1 MLRSQLDHMIG
12 QILDFVPN
20 TSDILFTVGK
30 RIQIESNGELTD
42 VFVDPDPGNLVPWQI
57 DCIVERLLNR
67 NIKLYKDLITTGSC
81 DLSYELKG
89 RSRFR
94 VNVFNQKG
102 SLAIV
107 MRKLSM
113 YPLSIDELKLPEIF
127 YKMAKEKFGLIL
139 VTGAT
144 GTGKST
150 SLAALVDYINSTQ
163 RKHIITLEDPIEF
176 VHMHKLAT
184 INQREL
190 GVDFDSFASGL
201 RAALRQAPKVI
212 LVGEIRDRE
221 TMEIALEASETG
233 HLVLGTLHTSDAGQ
247 TVNRIIGMFE
257 LAEER
262 LIRGRLAE
270 SLKYVVSQRLLTKKQ
285 GGRVAAFEI
294 MVNNI
299 RVRDLIIN
307 GENEEKTFYN
317 IIEAGSAYGMVTFD
331 QYIAK
336 LFEDGLITEE
346 IAMLNGSDKSR
357 LGQMID
363 KIKLRRGEKVTDI
376 DGLEL
381 DLDYEKR
388 VGDNEFD
395 I

>member
-1 MLRSQLDHMIG
+1 MLRSQFDYMMK
-12 QILDFVPN
+12 QIMKFAPK
-20 TSDILFTVGK
+20 TSDIIFTVGK
-30 RIQIESNGELTD
+30 RVQAEVDGELQD
-42 VFVDPDPGNLVPWQI
+42 VPLNPDPGILKPWHTDSI
-57 DCIVERLLNR
+57 VDCLLNR
-67 NIKLYKDLITTGSC
+67 NVKLYRDLIKTGSC
-81 DLSYELKG
+81 DLSYELRG
-89 RSRFR
+89 ISRFR

-113 YPLSIDELKLPEIF
+113 EPPSIEELDLPKIF
-127 YKMAKEKFGLIL
+127 YEMAKEKFGLIL

-150 SLAALVDYINSTQ
+150 SLAALIDYINSTQ
-163 RKHIITLEDPIEF
+163 KKHIITLEDPIEF
-176 VHMHKLAT
+176 VHPHKMAT

-190 GVDFDSFASGL
+190 GRDFDSFASGL
-201 RAALRQAPKVI
+201 RAALRQAPKII
-212 LVGEIRDRE
+212 LVGELRDRE

-247 TVNRIIGMFE
+247 TINRIIGMFD

-270 SLKYVVSQRLLTKKQ
+270 SLKYVVSQRLLPKKT

-294 MVNNI
+294 LVNNLRI
-299 RVRDLIIN
+299 KELILN
-307 GENEEKTFYN
+307 GEDGDKTFYN
-317 IIEAGSAYGMVTFD
+317 VIEAGDAYGMVTFD
-331 QYIAK
+331 QYIAR
-336 LFEDGLITEE
+336 LFENDVITEDV
-346 IAMLNGSDKSR
+346 ALLFGSDKAR
-357 LGQMID
+357 LRQMID
-363 KIKLRRGEKVTDI
+363 KIKIKKGEKVTDI

-388 VGDNEFD
+388 INEK
-395 I
+395 

>member
-1 MLRSQLDHMIG
+1 MLRSQLDHMVR
-12 QILDFVPN
+12 QILDYAPN
-20 TSDILFTVGK
+20 TSDIILTVGK
-30 RIQIESNGELTD
+30 RIQAEVDGELCD
-42 VFVDPDPGNLVPWQI
+42 VPVNPDPGKLKPWQI
-57 DCIVERLLNR
+57 ECIVECLLNR
-67 NIKLYKDLITTGSC
+67 NMKLYEDLIKTGSC
-81 DLSYELKG
+81 DLSYELRG

-113 YPLSIDELKLPEIF
+113 QPPSIEQLGLPKIF
-127 YKMAKEKFGLIL
+127 YQMAKEKFGLIL

-150 SLAALVDYINSTQ
+150 SLAALIDYINSTQ
-163 RKHIITLEDPIEF
+163 KKHIITLEDPIEF
-176 VHMHKLAT
+176 IHPHKKAT

-190 GVDFDSFASGL
+190 GIDFDTFASGL
-201 RAALRQAPKVI
+201 RAALRQAPKII
-212 LVGEIRDRE
+212 LVGEMRDRE
-221 TMEIALEASETG
+221 TVEIALEASETG

-247 TVNRIIGMFE
+247 TVNRIIGMFD

-262 LIRGRLAE
+262 LIRGRLSE
-270 SLKYVVSQRLLTKKQ
+270 SLKYVVSQRLLPKKQ

-299 RVRDLIIN
+299 RIRDLILN
-307 GENEEKTFYN
+307 GEQGDKTFYN
-317 IIEAGSAYGMVTFD
+317 VIESGSTYGMITFD

-336 LFEDGLITEE
+336 LYEDGIITEE
-346 IAMLNGSDKSR
+346 VAMVFGSDKAK

-363 KIKLRRGEKVTDI
+363 KIKAKRGEKVSDI
-376 DGLEL
+376 EGLEL
-381 DLDYEKR
+381 DLEYEKR
-388 VGDNEFD
+388 ISNYK
-395 I
+395 

>member
-1 MLRSQLDHMIG
+1 MLRSQFDHMVS
-12 QILDFVPN
+12 QILDYAPK
-20 TSDILFTVGK
+20 TSDIIFTVGK
-30 RIQIESNGELTD
+30 RIQAEVDGELKD
-42 VFVDPDPGNLVPWQI
+42 IPVEPDPGPLLPWHV
-57 DCIVERLLNR
+57 DSMVECLLSR
-67 NIKLYKDLITTGSC
+67 NMKLYSDLVKTGSC
-81 DLSYELKG
+81 DLSYELRG

-113 YPLSIDELKLPEIF
+113 DPPTIDQLNLPEIF

-150 SLAALVDYINSTQ
+150 SLAALIDHINSTQ
-163 RKHIITLEDPIEF
+163 SKHIVTLEDPIEF
-176 VHMHKLAT
+176 VHPHKKGT
-184 INQREL
+184 VNQREL
-190 GVDFDSFASGL
+190 GIDFDTFASGL
-201 RAALRQAPKVI
+201 RAALRQAPKII

-221 TMEIALEASETG
+221 TIEIALEASETG

-270 SLKYVVSQRLLTKKQ
+270 SLKYVVSQRLLPKKG

-294 MVNNI
+294 MTNNI
-299 RVRDLIIN
+299 RVKDLILN
-307 GENEEKTFYN
+307 GEQGEKTFYN
-317 IIEAGSAYGMVTFD
+317 IIEVGSTYGMITFD

-336 LFEDGLITEE
+336 LFEQDLITEE
-346 IAMLNGSDKSR
+346 VAMLNGSDKAR

-363 KIKLRRGEKVTDI
+363 RIKAQRGEKVTDI

-381 DLDYEKR
+381 DLEYEKR
-388 VGDNEFD
+388 IEHKKP
-395 I
+395 